1 MTLVATLV
9 SDSKFATISYEESKR
24 AVVLKF
30 KVAYVPIETFMKV
43 MEQIEAFAKKEKV
56 VKMVFDKSNLT
67 VFHQPSMEWYHTV
80 WKVRMLERGL
90 KTYCK
95 ILPND
100 KLFRE
105 SVKIGRE
112 KIKKSNPQFDFNK
125 FDIRYCNSLE
135 EALRD

>member
-9 SDSKFATISYEESKR
+9 SDSKFATISYEESKQ

-90 KTYCK
+90 KRYCK

-112 KIKKSNPQFDFNK
+112 KIKKSNPQFDFSK

-135 EALRD
+135 EALQD

>member
-1 MTLVATLV
+1 
-9 SDSKFATISYEESKR
+9 
-24 AVVLKF
+24 
-30 KVAYVPIETFMKV
+30 VAYVPIETFVKV
-43 MEQIEAFAKKEKV
+43 MEQIEAFARKEKV

-90 KTYCK
+90 KSYCK

-135 EALRD
+135 EALQD

>member
-9 SDSKFATISYEESKR
+9 SDSKFATISFEESKR

-30 KVAYVPIETFMKV
+30 KVGYVPIETFMKV
-43 MEQIEAFAKKEKV
+43 MEEIEAFAKKERV
-56 VKMVFDKSNLT
+56 AKMVFDKSNMT

-90 KTYCK
+90 KSYRK

-100 KLFRE
+100 RLFQE

-112 KIKKSNPQFDFNK
+112 KIKKNNPQFDFNK
-125 FDIRYCNSLE
+125 FDIHYCNSLE
-135 EALRD
+135 EALQD